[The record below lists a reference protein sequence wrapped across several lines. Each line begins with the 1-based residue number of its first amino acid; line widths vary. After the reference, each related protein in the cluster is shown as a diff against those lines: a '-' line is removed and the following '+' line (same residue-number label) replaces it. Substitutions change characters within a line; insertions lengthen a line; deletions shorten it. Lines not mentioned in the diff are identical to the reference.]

1 LNTAATTGADSPA
14 GETPVSLPRRLLR
27 SAAFKLSLIYLVIF
41 AVFAFL
47 ILGYVAW
54 NARRLIEDQI
64 RSTIEAEITGLA
76 EQHRIGGIRRL
87 ITVIEQRSRAPGASI
102 YLVTTPFGERLVGN
116 IDALPP
122 GVLDGPGEY
131 EINYTRSNETD
142 ISRHR
147 AITRI
152 YVLPAGFRLLVG
164 RDVEE
169 RERMRLVI
177 RRAGGWSLLLVLTL
191 GFFGGWFIASRVL
204 KRVDG
209 MTETART
216 LMTGDMQGRLAVHGT
231 GDEFDRLA
239 INLNTMLDRISALM
253 QGLSQVSDNIAHDL
267 KTPLTRLRNRAEE
280 ALRTA
285 HQPDELRAA
294 LDATIDEADGLI
306 RVFNALLMIARLEA
320 GQVRE
325 AMGPISVAEIVESV
339 GELYEPVAEESGVDL
354 QVLAA
359 PDLMV
364 QGNRELIGQAL
375 ANLVDNAIKYGK
387 PVDSTQKAVV
397 TLSADLSPTGV
408 AFCVTD
414 RGAGVPETD
423 RTRVLE
429 RFVRLD
435 DSRSRPG
442 FGLGLSLVAGVARLH
457 GGRLMLEDA
466 APGLKI
472 MLLVPATESAV
483 PVSVFNQDMTNGLSA

>member
-1 LNTAATTGADSPA
+1 MSEATSMAHAASVSDR
-14 GETPVSLPRRLLR
+14 PVSLPRRLLR
-27 SAAFKLSLIYLVIF
+27 SAAFKLSLIYLVVF
-41 AVFAFL
+41 AIFAFL

-131 EINYTRSNETD
+131 EINYTRSNETEV
-142 ISRHR
+142 SRHR
-147 AITRI
+147 AITRV

-169 RERMRLVI
+169 RERLRLVI

-191 GFFGGWFIASRVL
+191 GFFGGWFIARRVL

-239 INLNTMLDRISALM
+239 INLNTMLDRISMLM
-253 QGLSQVSDNIAHDL
+253 QGLTQVSDNIAHDL

-285 HQPDELRAA
+285 YQPDELRAA

-325 AMGPISVAEIVESV
+325 TMGPVSVAELVQSV
-339 GELYEPVAEESGVDL
+339 GELYEPVAEENGVEL
-354 QVLAA
+354 HVSSA
-359 PDLMV
+359 PELLFH
-364 QGNRELIGQAL
+364 GNRELMGQAL

-387 PVDSTQKAVV
+387 PVDPAQKASV
-397 TLSADLSPTGV
+397 TLSASPAQDGV
-408 AFCVTD
+408 VFCVTD
-414 RGAGVPETD
+414 RGAGIPEAD

-435 DSRSRPG
+435 QSRSRPG
-442 FGLGLSLVAGVARLH
+442 FGLGLSLVSGVARLH
-457 GGRLMLEDA
+457 GGQVLLEDA
-466 APGLKI
+466 APGLKVT
-472 MLLVPATESAV
+472 LVVPRGKQGAPSSMTSMQPAGIA
-483 PVSVFNQDMTNGLSA
+483 L

>member
-387 PVDSTQKAVV
+387 PVDPAQKPVV
-397 TLSADLSPTGV
+397 TLSAALSSAGV

-442 FGLGLSLVAGVARLH
+442 FGLGLSLVAGVASLH

-472 MLLVPATESAV
+472 TLLVPATESAV